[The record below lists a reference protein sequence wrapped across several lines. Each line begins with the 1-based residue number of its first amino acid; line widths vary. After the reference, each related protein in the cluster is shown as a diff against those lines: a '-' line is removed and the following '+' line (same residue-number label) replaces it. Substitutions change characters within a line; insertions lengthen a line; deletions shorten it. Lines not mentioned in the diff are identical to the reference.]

1 MRNKQGWRK
10 GLALGQ
16 IMATLLVV
24 LPTMAFIVTF
34 IIDYWSL
41 MQADYKLKLI
51 ANMSSVYYISK
62 EDITDTSDVTT
73 ALLTQASGLCPNTTT
88 LTQASAVDNASAGTV
103 EVIVRYVYNGTYL
116 TNKTLST
123 NMITYSYNDQNRTV
137 VLTCQ

>member
-1 MRNKQGWRK
+1 MKNKQGWRR
-10 GLALGQ
+10 GFGLGQ

-24 LPTMAFIVTF
+24 LPTIAFIVTF

-88 LTQASAVDNASAGTV
+88 LTQTSAVDNASAGTV

>member
-1 MRNKQGWRK
+1 MRTKVSWRK
-10 GLALGQ
+10 GLGLSQ

-34 IIDYWSL
+34 IVDYWSL

-62 EDITDTSDVTT
+62 VDITDTSDIST
-73 ALLTQASGLCPNTTT
+73 ALLTQASGLCPNSTT
-88 LTQASAVDNASAGTV
+88 LSQTSAISNASSGTV

-116 TNKTLST
+116 TNKVMST
-123 NMITYSYNDQNRTV
+123 NMITYSYNDQNRTI